1 MKIKRLNESNIDKP
15 GKSVYLSND
24 DFIKFLDYAGKIN
37 SIYSAINSDID
48 NVEDREVSYNDV
60 LYYADWID
68 EVSGAMRKMYN
79 DWITDSK
86 VNYGRI

>member
-1 MKIKRLNESNIDKP
+1 MKFKRLNESNIDKP

-24 DFIKFLDYAGKIN
+24 DFIKFLDYAGQLS
-37 SIYSAINSDID
+37 SISFAINSDTD
-48 NVEDREVSYNDV
+48 LEDREFTYNDV

-68 EVSGAMRKMYN
+68 EISGAMHKMYN

-86 VNYGRI
+86 VTYGR